1 MKKVIFITG
10 ASSGIGKATSLF
22 FANHG
27 WNVIATMRNPERE
40 QELAEIPNVL
50 LMKLDVTDIES
61 VNAAIRQG
69 IAKFG
74 KIDVLLNNAGY
85 GQQGLFEAINAAKI
99 IKQFDVNVF
108 GLMEVIRAVLP
119 HFRERKQGV
128 IINITS
134 GVGRVTIPL
143 VSIYAASKFAVEGFS
158 EALSYELE
166 SQNIKVR
173 IIEPG
178 YIPTPFYKRAKADFA
193 FDPKLEDYSVF
204 QQDMNSLFSSFE
216 NSKTASAHDVANTIF
231 KAATD
236 DGHQLRYIVG
246 PDLQPLIDL
255 RNSKSDQEFID
266 AMRRRFMPEAFDS
279 IK

>member
-27 WNVIATMRNPERE
+27 WNVIATMRDPERE